1 MGFFTRIIPSGIM
14 FDDIDIPSSTPE
26 NNTETLVTI
35 NTVEKT
41 YFLIDKMDI
50 HYVNIN
56 DKENINVNVSLSVY
70 NSYEERL
77 NRENLLMTLNFYIQD
92 FVDKK
97 SSENLWTKCYVKI
110 KELLLDQ
117 NTESLKEALTTRER
131 EVNPPSYTDTLITD
145 PITGTETIVPIPND
159 PIIIDTI
166 PSEYEYL
173 LEIEDHFN

>member
-1 MGFFTRIIPSGIM
+1 MGFLTRILPSGIM
-14 FDDIDIPSSTPE
+14 FDDVDIPSSTPVD
-26 NNTETLVTI
+26 NTQTLVTI

-41 YFLIDKMDI
+41 YFLIDKIDI

-56 DKENINVNVSLSVY
+56 DKENINVKVSLSVY

-77 NRENLLMTLNFYIQD
+77 NRENLLMTLHFYIQD

-117 NTESLKEALTTRER
+117 NTESLKEALNTRER

-145 PITGTETIVPIPND
+145 PTTGTESIVPIPND

>member
-1 MGFFTRIIPSGIM
+1 MGFLTRILPSGIM
-14 FDDIDIPSSTPE
+14 FDDVDIPSSTPVD
-26 NNTETLVTI
+26 NTQTLVTI

-41 YFLIDKMDI
+41 YFLIDKIDI

-56 DKENINVNVSLSVY
+56 DKENINVKVSLSVY

-77 NRENLLMTLNFYIQD
+77 NRENLLMTLHFYIQD

-110 KELLLDQ
+110 KELLLNQ
-117 NTESLKEALTTRER
+117 NTESLKEALTIRER
-131 EVNPPSYTDTLITD
+131 EVNPPTYTDTLMTD
-145 PITGTETIVPIPND
+145 PITGEESIVPIPND

-166 PSEYEYL
+166 PPEYEYL
-173 LEIEDHFN
+173 LEIDDHFN

>member
-14 FDDIDIPSSTPE
+14 FDDIDVPSSTPE

-92 FVDKK
+92 
-97 SSENLWTKCYVKI
+97 
-110 KELLLDQ
+110 
-117 NTESLKEALTTRER
+117 
-131 EVNPPSYTDTLITD
+131 
-145 PITGTETIVPIPND
+145 
-159 PIIIDTI
+159 
-166 PSEYEYL
+166 
-173 LEIEDHFN
+173 